1 MFRRQFLKTAVAT
14 IAMLAASELAS
25 AQGWPT
31 KPIRAIEPF
40 GPGSALDVVTRLVM
54 DQLSSQLGQPIIVEN
69 RAGAGGTLGTAAVA
83 KSEPDGYTLLA
94 TSSALTVAPSI
105 YKTMPYDTVRD
116 LSSVAALGII
126 PNVLVT
132 SPAKEL
138 KTIQAFVAAA
148 KAKPGS
154 FNYASAGVGSA
165 THLSAELFR
174 IRAGIEAVHVPMK
187 SGPEA
192 MTEILS
198 GRANFY
204 LCPVNTALPF
214 IREGKLLGL
223 VVSGARRAP
232 ELPDIPTTTEAG
244 LRDADYAFWVGLF
257 APSRTP
263 RAVINKLHDET
274 AKALETAS
282 VREKLAAVS
291 VSPMK
296 MTPAQFEA
304 RIKDEIAANAVIVKT
319 AGIQP
324 Q

>member
-1 MFRRQFLKTAVAT
+1 MSRRQFLISAVAT
-14 IAMLAASELAS
+14 IAILAASQLAS
-25 AQGWPT
+25 AQSWPT
-31 KPIRAIEPF
+31 KPIKAIQPF
-40 GPGSALDVVTRLVM
+40 GAGSALDVVARLVLE
-54 DQLSSQLGQPIIVEN
+54 QLSRQLAQPIVIEN
-69 RAGAGGTLGTAAVA
+69 RAGAGGTIGTAAVA
-83 KSEPDGYTLLA
+83 KSESDGYTILA
-94 TSSALTVAPSI
+94 TTSALTVAPSI
-105 YKTMPYDTVRD
+105 YKTMPYDTIRE
-116 LSSVAALGII
+116 LSSVAALGVI

-132 SPAKEL
+132 SPAKGL

-154 FNYASAGVGSA
+154 FNYVSAGVGSA

-198 GRANFY
+198 GRADFY
-204 LCPVNTALPF
+204 LCPANTALPF

-223 VVSGARRAP
+223 VVSGSGRLP
-232 ELPDIPTTTEAG
+232 ELPDVPTTTEANF
-244 LRDADYAFWVGLF
+244 READYAFWVGLF

-274 AKALETAS
+274 AKALETAT
-282 VREKLAAVS
+282 VREKLAAIS
-291 VSPMK
+291 VSRLK
-296 MTPAQFEA
+296 MTPAQFDA
-304 RIKDEIAANAVIVKT
+304 RIKDEIAANAIIIKA

-324 Q
+324 E